1 MAEHSPKTD
10 QAPVIFFNAS
20 TRLQALSLNA
30 GFSLLTSWAVSLQG
44 VPVINFVCQKGMS
57 YCMLGSILNNPT
69 DKPPC
74 EKCIAQSK
82 TLFQNSDIR
91 WFNFNPP
98 EKLAGLLEKCSLGE
112 LMVFEYDGNTARA
125 IGFTSHPL
133 GTALFSFTRD

>member
-1 MAEHSPKTD
+1 MNKKLARIPKAINQRWTHRKNNKRIEVLSKLVAAHSPKTD

-30 GFSLLTSWAVSLQG
+30 GFSLLSSWAVALQG

-74 EKCIAQSK
+74 EKCVAQSK

-91 WFNFNPP
+91 WFKF
-98 EKLAGLLEKCSLGE
+98 
-112 LMVFEYDGNTARA
+112 
-125 IGFTSHPL
+125 
-133 GTALFSFTRD
+133 